1 MIEKRIDEIWKEFG
15 ALIKTYYGEG
25 LFISE
30 QDGVFSENME
40 KEIRSALGENHG
52 VGIMAGSYTRG
63 LPVCMVSELMI
74 EMLGYDSAEE
84 MEQMTGN
91 RLLNMIS
98 PYQGKFFSEKVFVEK
113 TGAGNMHMYRKDK
126 ETIWVRFVK
135 KNWRPTGENQ
145 DMWLISVC
153 NMNEVFQAE
162 KEIIHINEKLGLANL
177 ELEQQKMELQR
188 AYAQANMANRAKSEF
203 LARMSHDIRTPI
215 NGILGLLEM
224 SDRYSEDTERLK
236 ENREKEKTAVKQL
249 LMLLNDVLDMSKLES
264 GETELVQEPFNVN
277 ELIGHCLKIVY
288 AQAEECRVQIQ
299 NRTPEGIES
308 PYVIGSYTYVSQI
321 LTNILSNAV
330 KYNKPGGNIFVDIR
344 EIFRD
349 NEKVSIRFTV
359 EDTGIGMSEEFQK
372 RMFEP
377 FTQENEAVRG
387 KYTGSGLGMSIIK
400 RLTEKMSGSIE
411 VRSKKGEGTVFAV
424 TIPFRID
431 GKQPEPETTEETEP
445 VEIHGKRLL
454 LVEDNELNQ
463 EIAQFLLTE
472 AGAVV
477 DIAWNGKEAVESVR
491 TAHRKGEKYD
501 VILMDIMMPVM
512 NGYEATREIRRMEQ
526 ESAQEIHTPVIAMT
540 ANAFAE
546 DAARCR
552 EAGMDA
558 HVAKPLDINRIIS
571 VIDRYARS

>member
-1 MIEKRIDEIWKEFG
+1 
-15 ALIKTYYGEG
+15 
-25 LFISE
+25 
-30 QDGVFSENME
+30 
-40 KEIRSALGENHG
+40 
-52 VGIMAGSYTRG
+52 
-63 LPVCMVSELMI
+63 
-74 EMLGYDSAEE
+74 
-84 MEQMTGN
+84 
-91 RLLNMIS
+91 
-98 PYQGKFFSEKVFVEK
+98 
-113 TGAGNMHMYRKDK
+113 
-126 ETIWVRFVK
+126 
-135 KNWRPTGENQ
+135 
-145 DMWLISVC
+145 
-153 NMNEVFQAE
+153 
-162 KEIIHINEKLGLANL
+162 
-177 ELEQQKMELQR
+177 
-188 AYAQANMANRAKSEF
+188 
-203 LARMSHDIRTPI
+203 
-215 NGILGLLEM
+215 
-224 SDRYSEDTERLK
+224 
-236 ENREKEKTAVKQL
+236 
-249 LMLLNDVLDMSKLES
+249 
-264 GETELVQEPFNVN
+264 
-277 ELIGHCLKIVY
+277 
-288 AQAEECRVQIQ
+288 
-299 NRTPEGIES
+299 
-308 PYVIGSYTYVSQI
+308 
-321 LTNILSNAV
+321 
-330 KYNKPGGNIFVDIR
+330 
-344 EIFRD
+344 
-349 NEKVSIRFTV
+349 
-359 EDTGIGMSEEFQK
+359 MSEEFQK

>member
-1 MIEKRIDEIWKEFG
+1 
-15 ALIKTYYGEG
+15 
-25 LFISE
+25 
-30 QDGVFSENME
+30 
-40 KEIRSALGENHG
+40 
-52 VGIMAGSYTRG
+52 
-63 LPVCMVSELMI
+63 
-74 EMLGYDSAEE
+74 
-84 MEQMTGN
+84 
-91 RLLNMIS
+91 
-98 PYQGKFFSEKVFVEK
+98 
-113 TGAGNMHMYRKDK
+113 
-126 ETIWVRFVK
+126 
-135 KNWRPTGENQ
+135 
-145 DMWLISVC
+145 MWLISVC

-308 PYVIGSYTYVSQI
+308 PYVIGSYTHVSQI

-571 VIDRYARS
+571 VIDRYVRS

>member
-1 MIEKRIDEIWKEFG
+1 MEKEMDEVWKGIG

-30 QDGVFSENME
+30 QDGIFSENME
-40 KEIRSALGENHG
+40 KEIRTALGENHG
-52 VGIMAGSYTRG
+52 VGIMAGYYAQG

-74 EMLGYDSAEE
+74 EMLGYDSVTE

-91 RLLNMIS
+91 LLMNMIS
-98 PYQGKFFSEKVFVEK
+98 PYQGKFFSEKVFAEE

-135 KNWRPTGENQ
+135 KNWKPAEGTQ

-224 SDRYSEDTERLK
+224 SDRYANDVEKLK

-249 LMLLNDVLDMSKLES
+249 LLLINDVLDMSKLES

-277 ELIGHCLKIVY
+277 ELTEHCLKIVY

-299 NRTPEGIES
+299 NRTPEGIDS
-308 PYVIGSYTYVSQI
+308 PYVIGSYTHVSQI

-330 KYNKPGGNIFVDIR
+330 KYNKPGGDIFVDAR

-387 KYTGSGLGMSIIK
+387 SRYTGSGLGMSIIK
-400 RLTEKMSGSIE
+400 RLTEKMNGSIE
-411 VRSKKGEGTVFAV
+411 VRSKKGEGTIFAV

-431 GKQPEPETTEETEP
+431 GAQTQQEPEEDTKP

-477 DIAWNGKEAVESVR
+477 EIAWNGKEAVESVR
-491 TAHRKGEKYD
+491 AAHSKGEKYD

-512 NGYEATREIRRMEQ
+512 NGYEATREIRRIEQ

-558 HVAKPLDINRIIS
+558 HVAKPLDINRIIT
-571 VIDRYARS
+571 VIDRYTR

>member
-308 PYVIGSYTYVSQI
+308 PYVIGSYTHVSQI

-359 EDTGIGMSEEFQK
+359 EDTGIGIEKKYHNIIFDRFNQIVDEHG
-372 RMFEP
+372 
-377 FTQENEAVRG
+377 ENKG
-387 KYTGSGLGMSIIK
+387 GSGLGLTITKHIID
-400 RLTEKMSGSIE
+400 LH
-411 VRSKKGEGTVFAV
+411 EG
-424 TIPFRID
+424 RI
-431 GKQPEPETTEETEP
+431 K
-445 VEIHGKRLL
+445 
-454 LVEDNELNQ
+454 
-463 EIAQFLLTE
+463 
-472 AGAVV
+472 
-477 DIAWNGKEAVESVR
+477 VESEKN
-491 TAHRKGEKYD
+491 KGTKFTI
-501 VILMDIMMPVM
+501 ILPV
-512 NGYEATREIRRMEQ
+512 
-526 ESAQEIHTPVIAMT
+526 
-540 ANAFAE
+540 
-546 DAARCR
+546 
-552 EAGMDA
+552 
-558 HVAKPLDINRIIS
+558 K
-571 VIDRYARS
+571 